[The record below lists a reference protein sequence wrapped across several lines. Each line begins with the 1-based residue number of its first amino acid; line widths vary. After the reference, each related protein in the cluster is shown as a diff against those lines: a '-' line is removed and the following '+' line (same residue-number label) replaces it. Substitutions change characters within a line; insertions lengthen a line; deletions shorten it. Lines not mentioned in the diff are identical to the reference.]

1 MELNIT
7 KFYNETAPMDYSA
20 SVAEIGNNA
29 GADTW
34 RAACEDSSTYMI
46 LNTDD
51 KRQAMRDYVRGF
63 GAWTDEEIDA
73 WTDIELNALLLQMIA
88 GDIRES
94 VLDDDRSAWPEYY
107 EQGEQCI
114 VSCRLFSDDNGQI
127 YYSIGD

>member
-20 SVAEIGNNA
+20 SVVEIGNNA

-34 RAACEDSSTYMI
+34 RAACGDSSDYMI

-73 WTDIELNALLLQMIA
+73 WSDIELNALLIQCIS

-94 VLDDDRSAWPEYY
+94 ILDDDPHAWAEYY

-114 VSCRLFSDDNGQI
+114 VSGRLFSDDNGQI